1 MTRNHQHRDP
11 ALWRAPARG
20 LALCVTAGLPLLRLG
35 PVGRSSLTP
44 LAGPDPAAALAALAT
59 VIAWLL
65 WLWLVAAVAASLLAA
80 LPRRAGHGARQV
92 ARWLTPGLLGRVLA
106 AALGVVVLAAPPAP
120 VAVLAHPV
128 AVARDLGGPPDRSL
142 PDPAD
147 RSLPDPPGLPP
158 DNRARPDLARPGTDA
173 GPRPALAGQ
182 LLDRPSTAGADT
194 AAGWVP
200 APPPTPAASR
210 PAAPA
215 LLTPAPRPLPA
226 GEPAEVVVRRGDT
239 LWHLA
244 AHHLGPGA
252 TVEQIAREWP
262 RWWQANRDVIGDDPD
277 LLRVGQRLRVPA

>member
-1 MTRNHQHRDP
+1 MTRNRERRDR
-11 ALWRAPARG
+11 AAWRAAWRAAARG
-20 LALCVTAGLPLLRLG
+20 LALCAAAGLPLLWLG
-35 PVGRSSLTP
+35 PVDRSNLTT

-80 LPRRAGHGARQV
+80 LPRWAGHGARQV
-92 ARWLTPGLLGRVLA
+92 AGWLTPGLLGRVLA
-106 AALGVVVLAAPPAP
+106 AGLGVVVLAAPPAP

-128 AVARDLGGPPDRSL
+128 AVARDLGGPAGEALSN
-142 PDPAD
+142 PA
-147 RSLPDPPGLPP
+147 GLAP
-158 DNRARPDLARPGTDA
+158 DA
-173 GPRPALAGQ
+173 GPRPDLAGP

-200 APPPTPAASR
+200 APPPTPAAPR
-210 PAAPA
+210 PATPA
-215 LLTPAPRPLPA
+215 LLTPTPRPLPA
-226 GEPAEVVVRRGDT
+226 GEPTEVVVRRGDS
-239 LWHLA
+239 LWHMA

-277 LLRVGQRLRVPA
+277 LLRVGLRLQVPA